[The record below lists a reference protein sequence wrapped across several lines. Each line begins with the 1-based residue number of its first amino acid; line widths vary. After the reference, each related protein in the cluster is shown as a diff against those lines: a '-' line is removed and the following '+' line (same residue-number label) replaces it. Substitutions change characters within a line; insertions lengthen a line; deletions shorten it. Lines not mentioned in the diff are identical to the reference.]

1 MSPVE
6 VEIIKRK
13 LSRIAENLKALEP
26 IQEMNLDEYTRDLY
40 KRKATEK
47 LLQELIEAAIDV
59 NIHMIVQSG
68 NTGPDDYYESFIK
81 VGELKIISSNLA
93 EKLAPSAG
101 LRNRLVHE
109 YDRVEHSIVLKA
121 VGMAEEFYPKYIK
134 EISDYI
140 LKMYN
145 V

>member
-13 LSRIAENLKALEP
+13 LSIMIENLKALEP
-26 IQEMNLDEYTRDLY
+26 MKNMERDEYERDLY
-40 KRKATEK
+40 KRKATER
-47 LLQELIEAAIDV
+47 LLQELIESAIDI
-59 NIHMIVQSG
+59 NTHLIVG
-68 NTGPDDYYESFIK
+68 TGHTVPDDYYKSFIK
-81 VGELKIISSNLA
+81 AGELKIISSELA

-109 YDRVEHSIVLKA
+109 YDRLEHSMVLKA
-121 VGMAEEFYPKYIK
+121 VKMAEELYPIYIK
-134 EISDYI
+134 KINDY
-140 LKMYN
+140 LTGK

>member
-1 MSPVE
+1 MSPIE

-13 LSRIAENLKALEP
+13 LARIAENLKALEP
-26 IQEMNLDEYTRDLY
+26 IENMNLDEYVKDLF

-47 LLQELIEAAIDV
+47 LLQELIEAAIDINV
-59 NIHMIVQSG
+59 HMIAQTG
-68 NTGPDDYYESFIK
+68 NPVPDDYYESFVK

-109 YDRVEHSIVLKA
+109 YDRIEHVMVLKA
-121 VGMAEEFYPKYIK
+121 VRMAEELYPTYIK
-134 EISDYI
+134 EINDYI
-140 LKMYN
+140 SRN